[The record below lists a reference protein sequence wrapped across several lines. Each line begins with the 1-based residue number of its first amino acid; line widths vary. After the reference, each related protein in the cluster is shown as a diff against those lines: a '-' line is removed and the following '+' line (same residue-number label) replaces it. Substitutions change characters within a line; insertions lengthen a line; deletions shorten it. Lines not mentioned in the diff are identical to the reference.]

1 VCQANACPQ
10 KIAILPWLAGCE
22 TLRETKFGYVRNPTS
37 SPSQPPQ
44 RRNGMSKIRTLGAI
58 AMAAVLAFGAGMAA
72 VSAAGKGKG
81 AGQAIAPGQS
91 GSSGQASA
99 PGQTGTRPS
108 HPETRGAMG
117 SNCAKISDPK
127 LKYECVRASKI

>member
-1 VCQANACPQ
+1 
-10 KIAILPWLAGCE
+10 
-22 TLRETKFGYVRNPTS
+22 
-37 SPSQPPQ
+37 
-44 RRNGMSKIRTLGAI
+44 MSKTRTSGAI
-58 AMAAVLAFGAGMAA
+58 AMAAVLVFCAGMAA

-81 AGQAIAPGQS
+81 AGQAMAPGQS
-91 GSSGQASA
+91 GSPGRASA

-108 HPETRGAMG
+108 HPETRGAMA